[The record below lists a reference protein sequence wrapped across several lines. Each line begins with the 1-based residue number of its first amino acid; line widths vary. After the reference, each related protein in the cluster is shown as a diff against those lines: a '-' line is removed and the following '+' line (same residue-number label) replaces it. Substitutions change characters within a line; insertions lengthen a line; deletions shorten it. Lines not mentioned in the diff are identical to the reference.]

1 MKQEMQKKGVLI
13 EILPCEYTTCNAAA
27 GYSDNNYNRASA
39 NCNGA
44 TNYNGATPNYNR
56 ASATTNYNR
65 ATTNYNRA
73 SGVFHP
79 AANGARCESMLQVEA
94 FAHVWV
100 VDMIDF

>member
-1 MKQEMQKKGVLI
+1 MAAALRNKYQRMKQEMQKKGVLI

-27 GYSDNNYNRASA
+27 AGYSDN
-39 NCNGA
+39 
-44 TNYNGATPNYNR
+44 NYNR

-65 ATTNYNRA
+65 AITNYKRT

>member
-1 MKQEMQKKGVLI
+1 MLLLLVIPTTTIIVLVLTVMVLLTI
-13 EILPCEYTTCNAAA
+13 MVLL
-27 GYSDNNYNRASA
+27 G
-39 NCNGA
+39 
-44 TNYNGATPNYNR
+44 PNYNR

-65 ATTNYNRA
+65 AITNYKRT